1 MVSSGEKNT
10 KNLLVTKMMI
20 IKLKGLIRAYVLS
33 YDDESKWMNFLIMD
47 DDLLKKCLDIWN
59 KAKSNIK
66 KELDCQPIYNK
77 RF

>member
-33 YDDESKWMNFLIMD
+33 YDDESEWMNFLIMD